1 MSDYAWINSLYDAIK
16 GKFTDDKSILTLYAF
31 NWTWKTL
38 LSKQFDD
45 LNEDDNIQVLRYNA
59 FFEDLFYRD
68 NNSCELKVNE
78 FYDEYKIIQTEWLE
92 NKIAEIFKRILNTKI
107 EPEID
112 VKQWTIK
119 FKFASWD
126 ERAGDLI
133 KISRWEES
141 IFIWSV
147 FVSIL
152 EEALSQL
159 TEDEPSDYFK
169 NLEYIVID
177 DPVSS
182 MDDTRIISLAVDL
195 VNLVVDYKEKEKN
208 RNQNHS
214 DWERKNIKF
223 LITTHHALFYN
234 VLYNSFKWEL
244 QKKNSEWLVLFRN
257 WYDNFSLDSQE
268 DSPFW
273 YHILVLNEIKKA
285 IDNWNLQKY
294 HFNLFRWLLEKTAV
308 FIWEKSWKNCLNDIW
323 WIEDIKEIVISK
335 INEYSHNRV
344 EILEYKELSD
354 EDKENFTTVFN
365 GFIEKYKFTS

>member
-1 MSDYAWINSLYDAIK
+1 MSDYVWIDSLYDAIK

-208 RNQNHS
+208 RNQNHI

-323 WIEDIKEIVISK
+323 WIEEIKEIVISK

-344 EILEYKELSD
+344 EIFEYKELSD